1 MRTRFQ
7 REEDKAWTEQMVG
20 GKRRWFTAVFA
31 NALLLAVLLGLPF
44 ARGIQRA
51 KDSWTRYATAVSC
64 LLGGEPAAQPGLG
77 ALAAVDAHFGRTVLA
92 AWVRGDKSWVTRC
105 DRALAQVAPEPA
117 IFVWPPAKEGELR
130 VREAVRVL
138 RAELAKLRGYRGESR
153 VPHDPVRAL
162 EQLRR
167 ELEGHAERA
176 GIIDIPPQP
185 AVTFTN
191 STSTLTRPTR
201 IPIYAGADAML
212 TVWGDDEAVSVVAV
226 DKTGVSYLDARGGE
240 VRSVRHVRPPLL
252 EGFWRERGES
262 HLLWALAREKCQK
275 RNGGC
280 EGKAMGISSVAMP
293 LIVLTAPRW
302 LSGHP
307 SGRLDRSVLPP
318 QTLDGAWLVSAESSR
333 AQRELRAFA
342 LAEPI
347 GGYAESEL
355 PPLRWTFAESAE
367 GTSLGLFHFAGT
379 RYELLARESAPATH
393 FLAHEVAHGGAGS
406 KELPLAELKPGE
418 LPWASFCGDD
428 ARMGVVLGTSG
439 ELAVS
444 ALEGEAVHHFTSHE
458 IALGEVLHGKDPL
471 RDRVRALCLPDRI
484 VALARALDEKLW
496 QFTCPHGAEQCT
508 RTLLAEHVTSFSAL
522 DTDTAL
528 LVAFA
533 GSDERAQIWVRR
545 LDRAGKPL
553 GPAQIPSPCWDPHGG
568 MCDQPR
574 LHKLG
579 ARVLLSARDQ
589 TDLIALE
596 SPDDGL
602 TWRSVGGY
610 PGQF

>member
-7 REEDKAWTEQMVG
+7 REEERAWTEQMVG

-31 NALLLAVLLGLPF
+31 NGLLLAVLLGLPF

-51 KDSWTRYATAVSC
+51 KDSWARYATAASC
-64 LLGGEPAAQPGLG
+64 MLGGEPAAQPGLG
-77 ALAAVDAHFGRTVLA
+77 ELPAVDAHFGRTVLA
-92 AWVRGDKSWVTRC
+92 AWVRRDEGWVARC

-138 RAELAKLRGYRGESR
+138 RAELAKLKGYHGESR

-162 EQLRR
+162 VQLRR

-185 AVTFTN
+185 AVTFKSASN
-191 STSTLTRPTR
+191 TLTRPTR

-212 TVWGDDEAVSVVAV
+212 TVWGDDEALSVVAV
-226 DKTGVSYLDARGGE
+226 DKTGVSYLGARGGE

-252 EGFWRERGES
+252 QEFRLVRGQP

-275 RNGGC
+275 RSGGC

-293 LIVLTAPRW
+293 LIVLTMPRW
-302 LSGHP
+302 LAGHP

-318 QTLDGAWLVSAESSR
+318 QTDEVAWLVSAESSR
-333 AQRELRAFA
+333 SRSELRAFA

-347 GGYAESEL
+347 GGIADSEL
-355 PPLRWTFAESAE
+355 PPLRWTFAQSAD
-367 GTSLGLFHFAGT
+367 GTSLGLFHLAGT
-379 RYELLARESAPATH
+379 NYELVARESAPLTK
-393 FLAHEVAHGGAGS
+393 FVAHEVAQGTEP
-406 KELPLAELKPGE
+406 KELALTELTASE
-418 LPWASFCGDD
+418 VPWASFCGEG
-428 ARMGVVLGTSG
+428 ARVGVVVGTSG
-439 ELAVS
+439 EIAVS
-444 ALEGEAVHHFTSHE
+444 ELEGHVVHRFASQE
-458 IALGEVLHGKDPL
+458 LALGREVLHEKDPL

-484 VALARALDEKLW
+484 IAFARTLDDKLW
-496 QFTCPHGAEQCT
+496 QLTCPHGAEQCT
-508 RTLLAEHVTSFSAL
+508 RALLAEHVTSFTAL
-522 DTDTAL
+522 DTGTAL
-528 LVAFA
+528 LAAFA
-533 GSDERAQIWVRR
+533 GSDERAQIRVQR
-545 LDRAGKPL
+545 LDHTGKSL
-553 GPAQIPSPCWDPHGG
+553 GPSEIPSPCWDPRGG
-568 MCDQPR
+568 MCDQPQ